1 MQGGGGEA
9 GSLQSL
15 LWLHMLVESSFVSGV
30 TSRGCPLL
38 GRLEHT
44 ALVALI
50 KHQGYTSATLTS
62 VPDIPRRKL
71 FQCLIVLM
79 VRDHFLDMFMVSFY
93 LFGACLYLPFLN

>member
-1 MQGGGGEA
+1 MQAGGGEA

-44 ALVALI
+44 ALVALK